1 MLDPNGCD
9 NESIGSGETEKI
21 STPRS
26 SAQDAR
32 LFSTN
37 TQATQWREGKLI
49 FITLKCLYIASK
61 CSCFSVRNVR
71 NLIWI

>member
-9 NESIGSGETEKI
+9 NESIGSGETEEI
-21 STPRS
+21 GS
-26 SAQDAR
+26 SARDAR

-49 FITLKCLYIASK
+49 FISLKCLYIASK